1 MAWEKVLCSCGHY
14 SDIQLLGKA
23 AEREKKI
30 QWFKDA
36 GLCKD
41 CYKQHLENQK
51 ALINEIIEMD
61 YRSQYKVMF
70 EWCEKVR
77 DSYNKDT
84 KTIKVY
90 VPKDT
95 ADFAKAFVADD
106 KISQFEALA
115 KMHKEGA
122 GHVYDIIKRVS
133 GGFAKEC
140 REYFEQHY
148 PEFYE
153 EEQHG

>member
-1 MAWEKVLCSCGHY
+1 MAWAKVLCSCGHY
-14 SDIQLLGKA
+14 SDIQVLGKA

-36 GLCKD
+36 GLCKE
-41 CYKQHLENQK
+41 CYKQYLENQK

-70 EWCEKVR
+70 DWCEKVR
-77 DSYNKDT
+77 DSYNKEL

-95 ADFAKAFVADD
+95 VGFAKAFVTGD
-106 KISQFEALA
+106 KIAQFEAIA
-115 KMHKEGA
+115 KMNKEGA
-122 GHVYDIIKRVS
+122 SNV
-133 GGFAKEC
+133 
-140 REYFEQHY
+140 
-148 PEFYE
+148 
-153 EEQHG
+153 

>member
-1 MAWEKVLCSCGHY
+1 
-14 SDIQLLGKA
+14 
-23 AEREKKI
+23 
-30 QWFKDA
+30 
-36 GLCKD
+36 
-41 CYKQHLENQK
+41 
-51 ALINEIIEMD
+51 MD